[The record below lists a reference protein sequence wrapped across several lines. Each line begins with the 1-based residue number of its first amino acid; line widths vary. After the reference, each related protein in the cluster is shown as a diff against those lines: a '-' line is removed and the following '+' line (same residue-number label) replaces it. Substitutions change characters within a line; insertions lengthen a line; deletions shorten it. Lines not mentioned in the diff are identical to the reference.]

1 MVNNMSKWFK
11 QLQRP
16 QVSTENLLKA
26 SEIIMT
32 QIGKRLDQHGRGAYV
47 SSHETLGFMQE
58 EYKELVYAVQS
69 NDDDAVSSELEDVA
83 VVAIFGIASMLQ
95 AIQDNKAPVSPDNGQ
110 SAPKVEV

>member
-58 EYKELVYAVQS
+58 EYKEFVYAVHS
-69 NDDDAVSSELEDVA
+69 NDDDHISAELEDVA
-83 VVAIFGIASMLQ
+83 VVVEFLELQ
-95 AIQDNKAPVSPDNGQ
+95 VCYRQCKIIKLLLTPNVGAHRK
-110 SAPKVEV
+110 